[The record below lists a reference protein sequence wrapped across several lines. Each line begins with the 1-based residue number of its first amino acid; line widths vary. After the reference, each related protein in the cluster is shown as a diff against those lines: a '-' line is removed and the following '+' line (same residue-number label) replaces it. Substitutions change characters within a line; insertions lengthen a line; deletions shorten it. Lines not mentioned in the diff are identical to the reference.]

1 MPNLNEFLGKKDTK
15 QINTTFE
22 ELGGVRSCMKCEI
35 DVVGGLWDPESRIMY
50 WTCSNDHENKFQV
63 D

>member
-1 MPNLNEFLGKKDTK
+1 MPNLNEFFDKKEAE

-35 DVVGGLWDPESRIMY
+35 DVVGGLWDPDTRVMY
-50 WTCSNDHENKFQV
+50 WTCSSGHESKLQV
-63 D
+63 S